1 MSKRSTTLSGLRSV
15 LELSAMANVY
25 RKVSAA
31 ILSAFLICG
40 YYQSQAQLLP
50 ACGTTYMVE
59 RAMAE
64 NPALR
69 SKLEALE
76 KETKAFEKHWLE
88 HHQGSKSAQND
99 PVLIIPTVVHV
110 MHSNGGDN
118 ISKAQV
124 DDAIRIM
131 NEDFARLNSD
141 TAQLTAPFKGI
152 AGNTKIEFRLATLDP
167 NGNCTDGVTRTF
179 TPLTNNADEN
189 VKQLI
194 SWPTERYFNIWVVSR
209 ISFGAGG
216 YAYYPGTAPTQQQ
229 EGVVVLNTQFGSIGL
244 SGRSNFAA
252 RTMTHEAGHYFN
264 LPHTWGSSNTP
275 GNPSNCNIDDGVQD
289 TPNTV
294 GVSNQS
300 CPLSMMSCGNLSNV
314 ENYMDYSTCGRMFTE
329 GQSVRMRAAA
339 NSNMG
344 LRSSLWQASNLITT
358 GTADPYQPPLCP
370 PTAYFVPGIKF
381 SCSNTLVTVTGNIQ
395 NAPEDTTVRFKWYS
409 PTAVPDTAVGK
420 SARLFYPTPGLKDV
434 YLIISNAS
442 GTDTAFIQAA
452 FEIKD
457 GTPGFV
463 SPYSEGFETA
473 GFPATGNPQTEWS
486 FEQTVP
492 QNGWMQTNMAAN
504 TGSSSVYVPL
514 YLRQRNSSIALL
526 SPRIDISSL
535 QRPSFLAF
543 SHAFASRVDTGNNSL
558 TVSISTNCGASWQR
572 IYSRSRSS
580 VPRLVT
586 NTGGSAVTS
595 AFIPQSVAEWRAN
608 YVNLDR
614 FLSSGVVQF
623 KFEVFNQDGDGLYI
637 DNVNVGSN
645 LVTGVETTLSNQII
659 IYPNPSRD
667 RITLD
672 VPDELIGK
680 QIQLNTSLG
689 KSCIK
694 ATIENSSYTMTH
706 NLPAGVYYLS
716 VDGKYIRSV
725 IVE

>member
-1 MSKRSTTLSGLRSV
+1 MPV
-15 LELSAMANVY
+15 
-25 RKVSAA
+25 
-31 ILSAFLICG
+31 
-40 YYQSQAQLLP
+40 
-50 ACGTTYMVE
+50 CGTIYMVE
-59 RAMAE
+59 RAMAD
-64 NPALR
+64 NPAIRANLD
-69 SKLEALE
+69 ALE
-76 KETKAFEKHWLE
+76 KETRAFELQWANRHKH
-88 HHQGSKSAQND
+88 SKSAQND

-141 TAQLTAPFKGI
+141 TAQLTAPFRGI
-152 AGNTKIEFRLATLDP
+152 AGNTKIEFRLATKDP

-264 LPHTWGSSNTP
+264 LPHTWGNSNTP
-275 GNPSNCNIDDGVQD
+275 GSPSNCNIDDGVQD

-339 NSNMG
+339 NSNRG
-344 LRSSLWQASNLITT
+344 LRSSLWQASNLIAT
-358 GTADPYQPPLCP
+358 GTADPYQPPLCA
-370 PTAYFVPGIKF
+370 PTAYYVPGVSF
-381 SCSNTLVTVTGNIQ
+381 SCSNSFVTVNGLIQ
-395 NAPEDTTVRFKWYS
+395 NAPEDTTVKFKWYA

-420 SARLFYPTPGLKDV
+420 SARLFYPTPGRKDV
-434 YLIISNAS
+434 YLIISNAA
-442 GTDTAFIQAA
+442 GVDTAFVPGA

-457 GTPGFV
+457 GTAGFT
-463 SPYSEGFETA
+463 SPFTEGFENA
-473 GFPATGNPQTEWS
+473 GFPVTGNQQTEWTFDQNPAS
-486 FEQTVP
+486 
-492 QNGWMQTNMAAN
+492 NGWIQTNMAAN
-504 TGSSSVYVPL
+504 TGSSSVYLPL
-514 YLRQRNSSIALL
+514 YLRPRNTSIALIT
-526 SPRIDISSL
+526 PRIDISSIA
-535 QRPSFLAF
+535 RPSFLGF
-543 SHAFASRVDTGNNSL
+543 SHAFAARVDTGNSSL

-572 IYSRSRSS
+572 IYSRTRAS
-580 VPRLVT
+580 VPRLAT
-586 NTGGSAVTS
+586 NQSGQAVTS
-595 AFIPQSVAEWRAN
+595 PFIPQSVAEWRAN

-623 KFEVFNQDGDGLYI
+623 KFEVYNQDGDGLYL
-637 DNVNVGSN
+637 DNINIGSN
-645 LVTGVETTLSNQII
+645 LVTGLTEDQLQLVRL
-659 IYPNPSRD
+659 YPNPSTGSFNLDLPDDLKNRRL
-667 RITLD
+667 RITS
-672 VPDELIGK
+672 
-680 QIQLNTSLG
+680 SLG
-689 KSCIK
+689 KILYETQLDSAPTTVEHGLSKGLYYVSIDGNYIK
-694 ATIENSSYTMTH
+694 T
-706 NLPAGVYYLS
+706 LL
-716 VDGKYIRSV
+716 
-725 IVE
+725 VE